1 MKSREIAETAVF
13 CALSVVILFIA
24 SVLPFN
30 KLFIA
35 AISAFLLELY
45 RKRNGI
51 KLTITVYTIT
61 ALLAFLLIPQ
71 KSFALLYLTVFGG
84 YVLLRNLIWFKSRII
99 SKGLLILSMN
109 GMITGLYFVGDI
121 MLEGTF
127 DIIFQRPMWQIIIM
141 FFVLQLAIFLYD
153 YALTLAIGM
162 LEKYLRKM
170 GI

>member
-1 MKSREIAETAVF
+1 
-13 CALSVVILFIA
+13 
-24 SVLPFN
+24 
-30 KLFIA
+30 
-35 AISAFLLELY
+35 
-45 RKRNGI
+45 
-51 KLTITVYTIT
+51 
-61 ALLAFLLIPQ
+61 
-71 KSFALLYLTVFGG
+71 
-84 YVLLRNLIWFKSRII
+84 
-99 SKGLLILSMN
+99 MN

-121 MLEGTF
+121 ILEGTF